1 MASILDTLIPLG
13 IYLGIWAA
21 IFLVGVLIK
30 ADRFGVILKPYYFM
44 LKTAAFNS
52 WMERLGTK
60 WRRGWL
66 VFFDVGAAMGIGLSA
81 LALYAFIRGLIALFI
96 RSPQATPTALIIPL
110 PGLTISWEIFPYII
124 LAIAVLLIPH
134 EVAHGIAS
142 VLDRVPIKS
151 SGVFLAIFLP
161 GGFVEIDEEDLAK
174 KPNRTKLR
182 VFAAGSF
189 TNVVSWFLVFLI
201 ASSIFLPTPSGV
213 LVTSLVDGG
222 GAQQAGVPQ
231 WSVITAVNGNPVSS
245 VTDLSGIMSRVSPG
259 QTVDVRLS
267 NGLDR
272 VVVTKMD
279 TLNQSRAILGIITA
293 NYFASRLPVSPI
305 TGFQMFSAF
314 NWMILILFNVAIVN
328 MLPLFPFDGDRYF
341 TTILNMLGVKNTK
354 WPRIIASVISLGLLL
369 MSLVL
374 SFLLFGTIFLGR
386 YPTNLPS

>member
-21 IFLVGVLIK
+21 IFLIGMLIK

-60 WRRGWL
+60 WRRAWL
-66 VFFDVGAAMGIGLSA
+66 VFFDVGAAMGIGLSG
-81 LALYAFIRGLIALFI
+81 LALYAFVRGLIALFV

-231 WSVITAVNGNPVSS
+231 WSVITVVNGNPVNS
-245 VTDLSGIMSRVSPG
+245 VSDLSGIMSRITPG
-259 QTVDVRLS
+259 QSVDVRLS

-272 VVVTKMD
+272 MVVTKSD
-279 TLNQSRAILGIITA
+279 TQNQSRAIIGVITA
-293 NYFASRLPVSPI
+293 NYFPSRIPLSPI
-305 TGFQMFSAF
+305 TGFQVFSAF

-341 TTILNMLGVKNTK
+341 ATILNMLGVKNTK
-354 WPRIIASVISLGLLL
+354 WPRIAASVISLGLLL

-374 SFLLFGTIFLGR
+374 SFLLFGTIFLR
-386 YPTNLPS
+386 R

>member
-21 IFLVGVLIK
+21 IFLIGVLIK

-66 VFFDVGAAMGIGLSA
+66 VFFDVGAAIGIGLSA

-151 SGVFLAIFLP
+151 SGVFVAVFLP

-201 ASSIFLPTPSGV
+201 ASSIFLPSPSGV

-386 YPTNLPS
+386 

>member
-1 MASILDTLIPLG
+1 MASIIETLIPLG

-21 IFLVGVLIK
+21 IFLIGMLIK

-96 RSPQATPTALIIPL
+96 RSPHATPTALIIPL

-151 SGVFLAIFLP
+151 SGVFVAVFLP

-201 ASSIFLPTPSGV
+201 ASSIFLPSPSGV

-386 YPTNLPS
+386 

>member
-151 SGVFLAIFLP
+151 SGVFVAVFLP

-201 ASSIFLPTPSGV
+201 ASSIFLPSPSGV

-386 YPTNLPS
+386 

>member
-1 MASILDTLIPLG
+1 MASIIETLIPLG

-21 IFLVGVLIK
+21 IFLIGMLIK

-151 SGVFLAIFLP
+151 SGVFVAVFLP

-201 ASSIFLPTPSGV
+201 ASSIFLPSPSGV

-231 WSVITAVNGNPVSS
+231 WSVIIAVNGNPVSS

-259 QTVDVRLS
+259 QRVDVRLS

-386 YPTNLPS
+386 

>member
-13 IYLGIWAA
+13 IYLGIWAG
-21 IFLVGVLIK
+21 IFLIGILIK

-60 WRRGWL
+60 WRRAWL
-66 VFFDVGAAMGIGLSA
+66 VFFDVGAAMGIGLSG
-81 LALYAFIRGLIALFI
+81 LALYAFVRGLIALFV

-134 EVAHGIAS
+134 EAAHGIAS
-142 VLDRVPIKS
+142 VIDRVPIKS
-151 SGVFLAIFLP
+151 SGVFVAVFLP

-174 KPNRTKLR
+174 KANRTKLR

-213 LVTSLVDGG
+213 LVTSLVEGG
-222 GAQQAGVPQ
+222 GAQRSGVPQ
-231 WSVITAVNGNPVSS
+231 WSVITAVNGNPVNS
-245 VTDLSGIMSRVSPG
+245 VSDLSGIMSRISPG
-259 QTVDVRLS
+259 QSVDVRLS
-267 NGLDR
+267 TGVDR
-272 VVVTKMD
+272 TVVTKSD
-279 TLNQSRAILGIITA
+279 TLNQSRAVIGVITA
-293 NYFASRLPVSPI
+293 NYFPSRIPVPPM
-305 TGFQMFSAF
+305 TGFQLFSAF

-341 TTILNMLGVKNTK
+341 ATILNMLGVKNTK
-354 WPRIIASVISLGLLL
+354 WPRIAASVISLSLLL

-386 YPTNLPS
+386 

>member
-21 IFLVGVLIK
+21 IFLIGVLIK

-81 LALYAFIRGLIALFI
+81 LALYAFIRGLIALFV

-151 SGVFLAIFLP
+151 SGVFVAVFLP

-201 ASSIFLPTPSGV
+201 ASSIFLPSPSGV

-231 WSVITAVNGNPVSS
+231 WSVIIAVNGNPVSS

-259 QTVDVRLS
+259 QRVDVRLS

-369 MSLVL
+369 MSLAL

-386 YPTNLPS
+386 

>member
-21 IFLVGVLIK
+21 IFIIGMLIK

-60 WRRGWL
+60 WRRAWL
-66 VFFDVGAAMGIGLSA
+66 VFFDVGAAMGIGLSC
-81 LALYAFIRGLIALFI
+81 LALYAFVRGLIALFV

-231 WSVITAVNGNPVSS
+231 WSVITVVNGNPVNS
-245 VTDLSGIMSRVSPG
+245 VSDLSGIMSRITPG
-259 QTVDVRLS
+259 QSVDVRLS

-272 VVVTKMD
+272 MVVTKSD
-279 TLNQSRAILGIITA
+279 TQNQSRAIIGVITA
-293 NYFASRLPVSPI
+293 NYFPSRIPLSPI
-305 TGFQMFSAF
+305 TGFQVFSAF

-341 TTILNMLGVKNTK
+341 ATILNMLGVKNTK
-354 WPRIIASVISLGLLL
+354 WPRIAASVISLGLLL

-386 YPTNLPS
+386 

>member
-1 MASILDTLIPLG
+1 MASIIETLIPLG

-21 IFLVGVLIK
+21 IFLIGMLIK

-151 SGVFLAIFLP
+151 SGVFVAVFLP

-201 ASSIFLPTPSGV
+201 ASSIFLPSPSGV

-231 WSVITAVNGNPVSS
+231 WSVIIAVNGNPVSS

-259 QTVDVRLS
+259 QRVDVRLS

-369 MSLVL
+369 MSLAL

-386 YPTNLPS
+386 

>member
-1 MASILDTLIPLG
+1 MASIIETLIPLG
-13 IYLGIWAA
+13 IYLAIWAA
-21 IFLVGVLIK
+21 IFLIGMLIK

-66 VFFDVGAAMGIGLSA
+66 VFFDVGAAIGIGLSA

-151 SGVFLAIFLP
+151 SGVFVAVFLP

-201 ASSIFLPTPSGV
+201 ASSIFLPSPSGV

-386 YPTNLPS
+386 

>member
-21 IFLVGVLIK
+21 IFLIGVLIK

-66 VFFDVGAAMGIGLSA
+66 VFFDVGAAVGIGLSA

-96 RSPQATPTALIIPL
+96 RSPQATPTALILPL

-142 VLDRVPIKS
+142 VLDHVPIKS
-151 SGVFLAIFLP
+151 SGVFVAVFLP

-201 ASSIFLPTPSGV
+201 ASSIFLPSPSGV
-213 LVTSLVDGG
+213 LITSLVQGG
-222 GAQQAGVPQ
+222 GAQQANVPQ
-231 WSVITAVNGNPVSS
+231 WSVITSLNGTQVSS
-245 VTDLSGIMSRVSPG
+245 QVELSHFMSRVIPG
-259 QTVDVRLS
+259 QTVILHLND
-267 NGLDR
+267 GQDH
-272 VVVTKMD
+272 VVKTKQD
-279 TLNQSRAILGIITA
+279 DINQSRALLGVIGQTYLPSRFPYLAPVTNFQLFTLFYWMQLITL
-293 NYFASRLPVSPI
+293 SV
-305 TGFQMFSAF
+305 G
-314 NWMILILFNVAIVN
+314 IVN

-341 TTILNMLGVKNTK
+341 VTVLNMLGVKNTK
-354 WPRIIASVISLGLLL
+354 YARIFASTVSLALLVL
-369 MSLVL
+369 SLVL

-386 YPTNLPS
+386 

>member
-21 IFLVGVLIK
+21 IFLIGVLIK
-30 ADRFGVILKPYYFM
+30 ADRFGVILKPYYFV

-81 LALYAFIRGLIALFI
+81 LALYAFIRGLIALFV

-151 SGVFLAIFLP
+151 SGVFVAVFLP

-201 ASSIFLPTPSGV
+201 ASSIFLPSPSGV

-231 WSVITAVNGNPVSS
+231 WSVITAVNGNPVTS

-259 QTVDVRLS
+259 QRVDVRLS

-369 MSLVL
+369 MSLAL

-386 YPTNLPS
+386 

>member
-1 MASILDTLIPLG
+1 MASIIETLIPLG

-21 IFLVGVLIK
+21 IFLIGMLIK

-81 LALYAFIRGLIALFI
+81 LALYAFIRGLIALFV

-151 SGVFLAIFLP
+151 SGVFVAVFLP

-201 ASSIFLPTPSGV
+201 ASSIFLPSPSGV

-259 QTVDVRLS
+259 QTVDLRLS

-386 YPTNLPS
+386 

>member
-1 MASILDTLIPLG
+1 MASIIETLIPLG
-13 IYLGIWAA
+13 IYLAIWAA
-21 IFLVGVLIK
+21 IFLIGMLIK

-66 VFFDVGAAMGIGLSA
+66 VFFDVGAAIGIGLSA

-151 SGVFLAIFLP
+151 SGVFVAVFLP

-201 ASSIFLPTPSGV
+201 ASSIFLPSPSGV

-293 NYFASRLPVSPI
+293 NYFASRLPVSPS

-341 TTILNMLGVKNTK
+341 ATILNMLGVKNTK

-386 YPTNLPS
+386 

>member
-21 IFLVGVLIK
+21 IFLIGVLIK

-151 SGVFLAIFLP
+151 SGVFVAVFLP

-201 ASSIFLPTPSGV
+201 ASSIFLPSPSGV

-259 QTVDVRLS
+259 QRVDVRLS

-386 YPTNLPS
+386 

>member
-21 IFLVGVLIK
+21 IFLIGVLIK

-81 LALYAFIRGLIALFI
+81 LALYAFIRGLIALFV

-151 SGVFLAIFLP
+151 SGVFVAVFLP

-201 ASSIFLPTPSGV
+201 ASSIFLPSPSGV

-231 WSVITAVNGNPVSS
+231 WSVIIAVNGNPVSS

-259 QTVDVRLS
+259 QRVDVRLS

-386 YPTNLPS
+386 

>member
-1 MASILDTLIPLG
+1 MASIIETLIPLG

-21 IFLVGVLIK
+21 IFLIGVLIK

-151 SGVFLAIFLP
+151 SGVFVAVFLP

-201 ASSIFLPTPSGV
+201 ASSIFLPSPSGV

-231 WSVITAVNGNPVSS
+231 WSVIIAVNGNPVSS

-259 QTVDVRLS
+259 QRVDVRLS

-386 YPTNLPS
+386 

>member
-21 IFLVGVLIK
+21 IFLIGMLIK

-60 WRRGWL
+60 WRRAWL
-66 VFFDVGAAMGIGLSA
+66 VFFDVGAAMGIGLSG
-81 LALYAFIRGLIALFI
+81 LALYAFVRGLIALFV

-231 WSVITAVNGNPVSS
+231 WSVITVVNGNPVNS
-245 VTDLSGIMSRVSPG
+245 VSDLSGIMSRITPG
-259 QTVDVRLS
+259 QSVDVRLS

-272 VVVTKMD
+272 MVVTKSD
-279 TLNQSRAILGIITA
+279 TQNQSRAIIGVITA
-293 NYFASRLPVSPI
+293 NYFPSRIPLSPI
-305 TGFQMFSAF
+305 TGFQVFSAF

-341 TTILNMLGVKNTK
+341 ATILNMLGVKNTK
-354 WPRIIASVISLGLLL
+354 WPRIAASVISLGLLL

-386 YPTNLPS
+386 

>member
-1 MASILDTLIPLG
+1 MASIIETLIPLG
-13 IYLGIWAA
+13 IYLAIWAA
-21 IFLVGVLIK
+21 IFLIGMLIK

-81 LALYAFIRGLIALFI
+81 LALYAFIRGLIALFV
-96 RSPQATPTALIIPL
+96 RSPQATPIALIIPL

-151 SGVFLAIFLP
+151 SGVFVAVFLP

-201 ASSIFLPTPSGV
+201 ASSIFLPSPSGV

-386 YPTNLPS
+386 